1 MFLRDEKFEDAIE
14 TLKEALELDSEYT
27 AAYNLTGIA
36 WSRLGNGRKTLAAFR
51 KGKNLDKENPV
62 LHFNLA
68 IALETWG
75 QIEKA
80 PARYRAAFRLHPG
93 WLDVMNA
100 LGLNLF
106 KQEDYAAANRC
117 FSRVLKYDPA
127 NAEALNNKGVVLADQ
142 GRHKEAIK
150 KYRAAL
156 EIDNK
161 YINAGLNLSRALE
174 DTENFAA
181 SLEELERLADLAPT
195 DWDVRTRLAAL
206 YHKLER
212 HDEAMDQ
219 ARAILDKDPDNIQ
232 ALRIEGAI
240 QGIQGNDEEAKNI
253 FERIT
258 SMNPVEGG
266 GENYDRFMIEP
277 PDSRYWLD
285 LVPPPA
291 AVLPEPPAAVPPAPP
306 PPPPVV
312 APETIAEEEPPRAD
326 TPAQEEVEQ
335 PVPDVA
341 QDATQDIAQD
351 AVTDEVSGGD
361 LLGLLRYLME
371 LTASLPEPVLDDFIA
386 GNVHTEM
393 ERLIHALEDLHG

>member
-1 MFLRDEKFEDAIE
+1 MSAQDAQDFTKRARMFLRDEKFEDAIE
-14 TLKEALELDSEYT
+14 TLKEALDLNGEYA

-36 WSRLGNGRKTLAAFR
+36 WSRLGNGRKALAAFR
-51 KGKNLDKENPV
+51 KGKNLNKENPV
-62 LHFNLA
+62 LHFNLG
-68 IALETWG
+68 IALEIWG
-75 QIEKA
+75 QSEKA

-93 WLDVMNA
+93 WLEVMNA

-117 FSRVLKYDPA
+117 FSRVLKFDPA

-142 GRHKEAIK
+142 GRYKEAIK

-161 YINAGLNLSRALE
+161 YVNAGLNLSRALE
-174 DTENFAA
+174 DMENFAA

-258 SMNPVEGG
+258 GMNTAGEGD
-266 GENYDRFMIEP
+266 ENYDRFMIES

-285 LVPPPA
+285 MVPPPA
-291 AVLPEPPAAVPPAPP
+291 TAPPEEKPRPARLGATALTEEQEPGGASGPAPAAQ
-306 PPPPVV
+306 
-312 APETIAEEEPPRAD
+312 RAD
-326 TPAQEEVEQ
+326 KA
-335 PVPDVA
+335 
-341 QDATQDIAQD
+341 
-351 AVTDEVSGGD
+351 AVSVSGED

-371 LTASLPEPVLDDFIA
+371 LSASLPEPVLEDFLLSDA
-386 GNVHTEM
+386 HTGM
-393 ERLIHALEDLHG
+393 ERIIHALENLHG